1 MSKNNNSFWAFVAGA
16 AIGAA
21 LGILYA
27 PDKGKN
33 TRDKLSFQLDK
44 YRERLKELLDQ
55 LVDGKETTHTAARS
69 EGQKVVKETRAKAE
83 ELLSDVESLIGQI
96 KGVKKS

>member
-1 MSKNNNSFWAFVAGA
+1 MSRNSNSFWPFIAGA
-16 AIGAA
+16 AVGAA

-44 YRERLKELLDQ
+44 YKESLKELLDQ
-55 LVDGKETTHTAARS
+55 LMDGKENHFSEAKS
-69 EGQKVVKETRAKAE
+69 EGHKVVHETRAKAE
-83 ELLSDVESLIGQI
+83 ELLSDVETLIGQI